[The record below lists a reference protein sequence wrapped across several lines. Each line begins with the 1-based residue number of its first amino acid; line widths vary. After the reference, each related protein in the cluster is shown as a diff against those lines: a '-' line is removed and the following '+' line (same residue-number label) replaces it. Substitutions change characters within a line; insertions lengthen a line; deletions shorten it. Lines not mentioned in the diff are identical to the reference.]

1 MDPSSAQVV
10 SNRDRVV
17 QNLAGASDRI
27 GNRGFAW
34 NLRDLAAALPGLRPP
49 LRLIAASADRT
60 VPPQQAVHVARQVP
74 GARLIEWPG
83 LGHLAHE
90 EQPALLVR
98 ALDDVRAGR

>member
-1 MDPSSAQVV
+1 VLDERGIDLYARLVRDPRHV
-10 SNRDRVV
+10 
-17 QNLAGASDRI
+17 AGAL
-27 GNRGFAW
+27 NMMANW